1 MLLFSNFPSLS
12 AIFLLPRPSGV
23 LFYRRGIGY
32 CIPFLFEMTMMAI
45 EERLYCS
52 SSRRPRLGQA
62 ASPPARPP
70 ARPAPSLPHK
80 LSVIVPLRIGLG
92 GRPRPRLSTADCLS
106 GQKVCERA
114 SMSESSAPVV
124 AAAALARRARARPGH
139 LVSYKGSATL
149 PRDCNPTRLRRRLWD
164 RGATDKRAPRASL
177 GKGFAIW
184 HFPA

>member
-1 MLLFSNFPSLS
+1 MLLQPP
-12 AIFLLPRPSGV
+12 AAPRPGGLPS
-23 LFYRRGIGY
+23 
-32 CIPFLFEMTMMAI
+32 C
-45 EERLYCS
+45 
-52 SSRRPRLGQA
+52 
-62 ASPPARPP
+62 PPAR
-70 ARPAPSLPHK
+70 APGPFPSSQIICNCP
-80 LSVIVPLRIGLG
+80 SSNWSGWETETETV
-92 GRPRPRLSTADCLS
+92 DCRLS